1 MAQFLNTPWIST
13 PVPGAYVNT
22 TVISGSSGLASS
34 GVVLIMGEADGGPDY
49 TEVTLANNFYGPTA
63 LNQVRAL
70 YVGGPIVDAFAAL
83 SAPSNDPD
91 IVGTASSIYIIK
103 TNKGTQATA
112 SVPGYGTFTAL
123 NYGTAGNLFNYT
135 VTSTNTEV
143 PPQVTG
149 TTVPAFG
156 APLNGDTFTIR
167 LNGGVADVITLSS
180 NSGGASPS
188 AAQTAASAAYT
199 SLAGHGGYVIIP
211 SALDGQTLTA
221 GYYNFTS
228 GAATL
233 AASGPGTLTL
243 SGSPTDVFVIKT
255 ASTLTTGAG
264 GTPTITLAG
273 GALAENVYWIVGS
286 SATINSGF
294 TGTFQGNII
303 AQASVTNTL
312 GGTVNGSLIALTGA
326 VTLSAATNVN
336 AQSAPLLG
344 VAGAFGLLGASGV
357 TNTGATVVNGDVGS
371 SPTNSVVGFPPG
383 VVNTPAHDN
392 IAELIIELNSL
403 LPAGIT
409 ASEGAAPNTVEL
421 TMAGSAF
428 PYASG
433 SGESFELIDSTPG
446 DLAALGL
453 TAGLY
458 TSSEEPAVEV
468 QIINATAGVNET
480 FTIAPNIAMTV
491 GYNGTTATLTSN
503 GTTLTTTVT
512 GGTGANLSIT
522 LAQYTTISQ
531 LAAFINAQTGYSA
544 TAGAAATS
552 LPTSALDHVVA
563 IGINSTTGAQPGRIK
578 DSVYAFQQAMN
589 TSTVLG
595 FTATATSGLPVP
607 GPLVYLAGG
616 TLGPTLAIDIVN
628 AIAQMA
634 GINVNIIVPLFS
646 QDATKDITAGNT
658 DPASTYTIAAINEL
672 LKSHCIE
679 YSTPTL
685 KRNRMAI
692 LSYNDTYANCKAQ
705 AQSLASYRC
714 SMTFQQVTQVNS
726 AGVNQLFLPWYASC
740 VAAGTQCGGFYKSIC
755 NHLANIV
762 SFTNPVGYDSGDP
775 ADVADAIIAGM
786 LSLTQNTSGILW
798 TSDQS
803 TYGLDSNFVYNSIQ
817 AVYLSDILALD
828 LAQSFQTAIVGKSV
842 ADVSAASALSF
853 LQQRFDFYKKLK
865 MTTTSSDAPLGYK
878 NASITISA
886 PTMTVNVEAK
896 LTTSIYFVAINLSL
910 SAVQQSAS

>member
-22 TVISGSSGLASS
+22 TVISGASGLASS

-112 SVPGYGTFTAL
+112 SVPGYGAFTAL

-135 VTSTNTEV
+135 ITSTSTEV

-167 LNGGVADVITLSS
+167 QNGGVADVITL
-180 NSGGASPS
+180 
-188 AAQTAASAAYT
+188 
-199 SLAGHGGYVIIP
+199 
-211 SALDGQTLTA
+211 
-221 GYYNFTS
+221 
-228 GAATL
+228 
-233 AASGPGTLTL
+233 
-243 SGSPTDVFVIKT
+243 
-255 ASTLTTGAG
+255 
-264 GTPTITLAG
+264 
-273 GALAENVYWIVGS
+273 
-286 SATINSGF
+286 
-294 TGTFQGNII
+294 
-303 AQASVTNTL
+303 
-312 GGTVNGSLIALTGA
+312 
-326 VTLSAATNVN
+326 
-336 AQSAPLLG
+336 
-344 VAGAFGLLGASGV
+344 GASG
-357 TNTGATVVNGDVGS
+357 
-371 SPTNSVVGFPPG
+371 
-383 VVNTPAHDN
+383 HDN

-403 LPAGIT
+403 LPSGIT
-409 ASEGAAPNTVEL
+409 ASAGAATNTVEL
-421 TMAGSAF
+421 TMSVEGT

-433 SGESFELIDSTPG
+433 YGQSFELIDSTPG

-480 FTIAPNIAMTV
+480 FTIAPDIAMTV
-491 GYNGTTATLTSN
+491 GYNGTTATLTSD

-512 GGTGANLSIT
+512 GGTGSNLSIT

-552 LPTSALDHVVA
+552 LPTSALDHVTA
-563 IGINSTTGAQPGRIK
+563 IGIDSTTGAQPGRIK
-578 DSVYAFQQAMN
+578 DSVYKFQQAMN

-628 AIAQMA
+628 CIAQMA

-714 SMTFQQVTQVNS
+714 SLTCQQVTQVNS
-726 AGVNQLFLPWYASC
+726 AGVNQLFLPWYGSC
-740 VAAGTQCGGFYKSIC
+740 VAAGMQAGGFYKSIC

-775 ADVADAIIAGM
+775 ADVADAIIAG
-786 LSLTQNTSGILW
+786 LLVLTQNTSGIPW
-798 TSDQS
+798 VSDQT

-817 AVYLSDILALD
+817 AVYLSDIMALD

-865 MTTTSSDAPLGYK
+865 MVTTSSDAPLGYR
-878 NASITISA
+878 NASITIAA
-886 PTMTVNVEAK
+886 PTMTVDVEAK
-896 LTTSIYFVAINLSL
+896 LTTSIYFVAINLAL